1 MDPPALVELV
11 FLRPRGLKI
20 MMNFLRKYQVHVL
33 VGLLAFFLVY
43 IALGF
48 GSSFFVRGSPNDTI
62 VEVDGTKIPLR
73 AYWSRYNRSLDT
85 TKPLDEAG
93 RAQKREETV
102 RDLVQ
107 SEVFKREVRRFG
119 VQTPDAQVAI
129 SLTQV
134 PAFQNN
140 GKFDPQRYMQVVQSQ
155 LRTTPAEFEEEQ
167 RLSVGFY
174 KLRWMI
180 QSVIKVTDKEMELA
194 GGYLEFAKANRVE
207 EAEVRDEKTG
217 KVTGHKKR
225 QRTEAEI
232 RELFRKRLWDEKTIF
247 CFNQWLT
254 QLGQRIRVKTHFDV
268 LEGSGG

>member
-1 MDPPALVELV
+1 MRLPTGRQAHGHKL
-11 FLRPRGLKI
+11 
-20 MMNFLRKYQVHVL
+20 MMNFLRKYQVHIL
-33 VGLLAFFLVY
+33 AGLLAFFLIY

-48 GSSFFVRGSPNDTI
+48 GSSFFGRGAPNDTL
-62 VEVDGTKIPLR
+62 VEVDGTKIPVR

-85 TKPLDEAG
+85 TKPLDDAG
-93 RAQKREETV
+93 RAQKRDETV

-107 SEVFKREVRRFG
+107 AEVFKREVQRYG
-119 VQTPDAQVAI
+119 VKTPDSQVAI

-134 PAFQNN
+134 PAFQTN
-140 GKFDPQRYMQVVQSQ
+140 GKFDPQRYMQVIQSQ
-155 LRTTPAEFEEEQ
+155 LRMTPAEFEEEQ

-180 QSVIKVTDKEMELA
+180 QSVIKITDKEMEMSL
-194 GGYLEFAKANRVE
+194 GYPEFAQANRVE
-207 EAEVRDEKTG
+207 ETDIRDEKTG

-225 QRTEAEI
+225 QRSDAEI
-232 RELFRKRLWDEKTIF
+232 HELFRKRLWDEKTLF

-254 QLGQRIRVKTHFDV
+254 QLGQKLRVKTHFEN